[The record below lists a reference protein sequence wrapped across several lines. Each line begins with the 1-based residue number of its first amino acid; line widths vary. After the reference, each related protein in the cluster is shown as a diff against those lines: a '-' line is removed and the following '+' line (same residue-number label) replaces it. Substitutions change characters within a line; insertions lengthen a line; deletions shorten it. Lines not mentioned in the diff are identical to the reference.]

1 MKKWQWKSS
10 AVLLTGALT
19 FGTPVSA
26 LAEVENRA
34 AAESMSKEESHE
46 EKIGAASEVKETDSD
61 ENTEPEK
68 GETAPDTGE
77 ESAADRESEKE
88 SEKIQY
94 RIRRMHPNR
103 KQMEKKR
110 RNQKK

>member
-61 ENTEPEK
+61 ENKKLLP
-68 GETAPDTGE
+68 
-77 ESAADRESEKE
+77 
-88 SEKIQY
+88 
-94 RIRRMHPNR
+94 R
-103 KQMEKKR
+103 KKWAYVR
-110 RNQKK
+110 LSQKKMHFCTMPHSLN

>member
-46 EKIGAASEVKETDSD
+46 EKNRGGIGSKR
-61 ENTEPEK
+61 
-68 GETAPDTGE
+68 
-77 ESAADRESEKE
+77 DRF
-88 SEKIQY
+88 
-94 RIRRMHPNR
+94 
-103 KQMEKKR
+103 
-110 RNQKK
+110 

>member
-88 SEKIQY
+88 SEKDSISDSEDASEPETGDGL
-94 RIRRMHPNR
+94 RCLF
-103 KQMEKKR
+103 
-110 RNQKK
+110 